1 MFASAYRGS
10 GLQAL
15 TASAV
20 LFRAALPGPPGGHQ
34 QHGRHR
40 AEILVTL
47 DRLHQERRDAAIYT
61 MTGTAKRIAQAV
73 FRLHPERRQ
82 ALFYKWGIIPGAGKL
97 SASRESGP

>member
-1 MFASAYRGS
+1 
-10 GLQAL
+10 
-15 TASAV
+15 
-20 LFRAALPGPPGGHQ
+20 
-34 QHGRHR
+34 
-40 AEILVTL
+40 
-47 DRLHQERRDAAIYT
+47 